1 MISTD
6 YMVIDPPFR
15 DPLARATLDNVG
27 AVLRCE
33 GDRLAAWSRTTDTIF
48 YRLPGS
54 ETGVFIKRYH
64 YPRWKQRIEG
74 MMRGT
79 FFKNT
84 RARNEYR
91 VLSLMRRLGIQA
103 VRPIAFGER
112 RVLHFCRSC
121 FLITEAVPGAM
132 SLVAF
137 IRTFSR
143 HPRSARARHVKLEIL
158 TSLAQQV
165 RHMHEAGFVHRDL
178 FWRNVLIR
186 PMPDERFEFYFL
198 DASVGRRIR
207 IPQRRQDSIVHDIA
221 AMGVL
226 GPEFC
231 SKADQ
236 LRFLLVYL
244 DTPRLSPDD
253 RLWLRRVQAR
263 SDRFR
268 KTELLRLERGGVFDP
283 PIRDFDL
290 PGDASIRHGRSSTSI
305 AKS

>member
-15 DPLARATLDNVG
+15 DPLARATLDSVG
-27 AVLRCE
+27 AVLRCV

-103 VRPIAFGER
+103 VRPIAFGEQ

-132 SLVAF
+132 SLVSF

-143 HPRSARARHVKLEIL
+143 HPSSTRARRVKLEIL

-165 RHMHEAGFVHRDL
+165 RHEAGFVHRDL
-178 FWRNVLIR
+178 FWRTCSFAR
-186 PMPDERFEFYFL
+186 CRRTFEFYFL

-244 DTPRLSPDD
+244 DTPRLSPED

-283 PIRDFDL
+283 PIREFGL
-290 PGDASIRHGRSSTSI
+290 GDDTSIRHGQSSTSV
-305 AKS
+305 AGS

>member
-15 DPLARATLDNVG
+15 EQLAAINLDSVQ
-27 AVLRCE
+27 AVLRCV
-33 GDRLAAWSRTTDTIF
+33 GDRLAAWSRTSDTIF
-48 YRLPGS
+48 CSLPGRES
-54 ETGVFIKRYH
+54 GLFIKRYH
-64 YPRWKQRIEG
+64 YPRWRQRIEG
-74 MMRGT
+74 MFRGT
-79 FFKNT
+79 FLKNT

-91 VLSLMRRLGIQA
+91 ILSIMRRLGIQA

-112 RVLHFCRSC
+112 RTLHFCRSC

-132 SLVAF
+132 SLVSF

-143 HPRSARARHVKLEIL
+143 HPSSAKARRARLEIL
-158 TSLAQQV
+158 TSLAEQV
-165 RHMHEAGFVHRDL
+165 RHMHESGFVHRDL

-186 PMPDERFEFYFL
+186 PLPDDRFEFYFL
-198 DASVGRRIR
+198 DASVGKRIR

-226 GPEFC
+226 GPQFC

-236 LRFLLVYL
+236 LRFLQVYL
-244 DTPRLSPDD
+244 NTDRLSAED
-253 RLWLRRVQAR
+253 RAWLRRVQAR

-268 KTELLRLERGGVFDP
+268 ATELQRLERASVFDP
-283 PIRDFDL
+283 PIQEL
-290 PGDASIRHGRSSTSI
+290 AGAI
-305 AKS
+305 

>member
-1 MISTD
+1 MFYLTD
-6 YMVIDPPFR
+6 YIMIDGPYR
-15 DPLARATLDNVG
+15 EPLARARLDSVG
-27 AVLRCE
+27 SVLRCV
-33 GDRLAAWSRTTDTIF
+33 GDRLAAWSRTTDTIH
-48 YRLPGS
+48 YKLPGS
-54 ETGVFIKRYH
+54 ETAVYIKRYH
-64 YPRWKQRIEG
+64 YPRWRQRIEG
-74 MMRGT
+74 MFRGT
-79 FFKNT
+79 YFNNT

-91 VLSLMRRLGIQA
+91 VLALMRSLGIQA
-103 VRPIAFGER
+103 VKPIAFGER
-112 RVLHFCRSC
+112 RILHFCRSC

-132 SLVAF
+132 SLVSF

-143 HPRSARARHVKLEIL
+143 HPSSTKTRRVKLEIL

-186 PMPDERFEFYFL
+186 PLPDDRFEFYFL
-198 DASVGRRIR
+198 DASVGKRIR
-207 IPQRRQDSIVHDIA
+207 ITQRRQESIVHDIA

-244 DTPRLSPDD
+244 DTDRLSRDD
-253 RLWLRRVQAR
+253 RAWLRQVQAR

-268 KTELLRLERGGVFDP
+268 ATELQRLERASVFDP
-283 PIRDFDL
+283 PLKDL
-290 PGDASIRHGRSSTSI
+290 AGAV
-305 AKS
+305 

>member
-6 YMVIDPPFR
+6 YMVVDAPFR
-15 DPLARATLDNVG
+15 KQLACAKLDSVQ
-27 AVLRCE
+27 AVLRCI
-33 GDRLAAWSRTTDTIF
+33 GDRLAAWSRTTDVI
-48 YRLPGS
+48 YLKLPGS
-54 ETGVFIKRYH
+54 ESAVYVKRYH
-64 YPRWKQRIEG
+64 YPRWRQRIEA
-74 MMRGT
+74 MFRGT
-79 FFKNT
+79 FFNNT

-103 VRPIAFGER
+103 VKPIAFGER

-132 SLVAF
+132 SLVSF

-143 HPRSARARHVKLEIL
+143 HPSSSKTRRTKLEIL
-158 TSLAQQV
+158 VSLAQQV

-186 PMPDERFEFYFL
+186 PLPDDHFEFYFL
-198 DASVGRRIR
+198 DASVGKRIR

-244 DTPRLSPDD
+244 DTDRLSSED
-253 RLWLRRVQAR
+253 RAWLRRVQAR

-268 KTELLRLERGGVFDP
+268 ATELQRLERASVFDP
-283 PIRDFDL
+283 PINKL
-290 PGDASIRHGRSSTSI
+290 AGAT
-305 AKS
+305 